1 MSQQGI
7 RTLVF
12 VAAAA
17 VLAGGAYLAYPR
29 PKEFRISEAVKKPLF
44 PEFTDPQDAA
54 RIVITKVNEELGQL
68 VEFELVKDAD
78 RGIWVIPSRENYPAD
93 AEEKIRD
100 ATTALIDLIPTDF
113 VSEETRDQATYGLL
127 KPSQEVEAAQTGIGL
142 LVRIENDK
150 GQALA
155 ELIIGKRGRA
165 ENEDNGGGKSLYF
178 VRRPDQNAIY
188 VAEID
193 PGAFPTEFK
202 AWIKEDLLQLDAF
215 DISRVEIDDYNVP
228 FEVIN
233 AQGGVRIR
241 ADVENLKRRMKAV
254 VDWNDTEG
262 KWSLQKLVTYQGTRP
277 VETSL
282 GELEELNT
290 EKLNDLKFTLDSLK
304 IVNVQ
309 RKPEGLGADLK
320 AGRDFLNKRESLISL
335 QRMGFYPWPVGDQ
348 LELFAEN
355 GELIVATKD
364 GVEYLLRFG
373 QTDRSDIDS
382 EELNR
387 YLMVTV
393 RIDESQFTELP
404 PEVRRELDGKASSEP
419 AGPPAPPSGAEG
431 EKEKK
436 KETQSEPQPPA
447 PLIQDEPPEK
457 KSPENPLRPKKKLE
471 DEVKKKDAAKSKD
484 SGDEAKKNSS
494 AKEAMK
500 EGGESKKKGD
510 AGEKASEGDSQEKAG
525 NSPAG
530 EASKDGDAGMEK
542 KKDAKS
548 GGEDEQDAAAKEA
561 QRKLDELKDKY
572 RKARAKVDELNFR
585 FGDWYYV
592 ISEKD
597 FRKIHLTRRDLIRET
612 SQAKEKGFDVDAF
625 RSLQKE
631 GLKVSPSSGAS
642 GGLPSFP
649 GSGN

>member
-7 RTLVF
+7 RTLIF
-12 VAAAA
+12 VIAAA
-17 VLAGGAYLAYPR
+17 VLAGGAYWAYPR
-29 PKEFRISEAVKKPLF
+29 PEEFRISEAVKKPLF

-54 RIVITKVNEELGQL
+54 RIIITKVDEELGQL
-68 VEFELVKDAD
+68 VEFDLVKDTD

-93 AEEKIRD
+93 AEGKSRD

-150 GQALA
+150 GKALA

-165 ENEDNGGGKSLYF
+165 ENEENGGGKSLYF

-193 PGAFPTEFK
+193 PSVFPTEFK
-202 AWIKEDLLQLDAF
+202 SWIKEDLLQLDAF

-241 ADVENLKRRMKAV
+241 ADVENLKRRMKAI

-262 KWSLQKLVTYQGTRP
+262 KWSLQKLLTYQGTRP

-304 IVNVQ
+304 IVNVR

-393 RIDESQFTELP
+393 RIDESQFTEVP
-404 PEVRRELDGKASSEP
+404 PEVRRELDSKTSSERV
-419 AGPPAPPSGAEG
+419 GPLAPPSEAEE
-431 EKEKK
+431 EKENKQ
-436 KETQSEPQPPA
+436 EGEPQPPA
-447 PLIQDEPPEK
+447 PLVQDEPPVK
-457 KSPENPLRPKKKLE
+457 KASENPLRPKKKLE
-471 DEVKKKDAAKSKD
+471 DEAKKKAATTSRVSKD
-484 SGDEAKKNSS
+484 DSK
-494 AKEAMK
+494 K
-500 EGGESKKKGD
+500 EGSAEQKKGDTESKKNGD
-510 AGEKASEGDSQEKAG
+510 SGEKAARKDSKDKKES
-525 NSPAG
+525 SPAG
-530 EASKDGDAGMEK
+530 
-542 KKDAKS
+542 DAKS
-548 GGEDEQDAAAKEA
+548 GDTTLDENDKKSGDEGEQDPAAKEA

-612 SQAKEKGFDVDAF
+612 SQAKEKGFDIDAF
-625 RSLQKE
+625 RSLQEE
-631 GLKVSPSSGAS
+631 GLKVSPSGGAS
-642 GGLPSFP
+642 SGLPSFP